1 MSKMLT
7 HEVVKPVFVGLS
19 CIVLD
24 NQITNR
30 GTMEPYG
37 VASSIVFGISATAA
51 VVGSCYIAPHLSGGL
66 TIPDTV
72 LYSGKT
78 LEVRLL
84 EIGIGGTGA
93 YLVNSI
99 LGSNSSAS
107 FMGRIAIFAAAD
119 VCGEYL
125 ADAVSGEPL
134 SYLK

>member
-1 MSKMLT
+1 MSKFLT

-24 NQITNR
+24 NQIINR
-30 GTMEPYG
+30 GTMDPFG
-37 VASSIVFGISATAA
+37 VASSVVFGISATAA
-51 VVGSCYIAPHLSGGL
+51 VVGSSYIAPNLSGGL

-93 YLVNSI
+93 YMVNSI
-99 LGSNSSAS
+99 LGSNDSAS
-107 FMGRIAIFAAAD
+107 FVGRIAIFAAAD

-125 ADAVSGEPL
+125 ADAITGEPL

>member
-1 MSKMLT
+1 MSNFLK

-19 CIVLD
+19 CIILD
-24 NQITNR
+24 NQIIGR
-30 GTMEPYG
+30 GTMDPFG
-37 VASSIVFGISATAA
+37 VASSVVFGISATAA
-51 VVGSCYIAPHLSGGL
+51 VVGSSYIAPSLSGGL

-93 YLVNSI
+93 YMVNSI
-99 LGSNSSAS
+99 LGSNDSAS
-107 FMGRIAIFAAAD
+107 FFGKIAIFAAAD

-125 ADAVSGEPL
+125 ADALTGEPL

>member
-1 MSKMLT
+1 MSKMLS
-7 HEVVKPVFVGLS
+7 HEVIKPVFVGLS
-19 CIVLD
+19 CVILD

-30 GTMEPYG
+30 GTMDPFG

-51 VVGSCYIAPHLSGGL
+51 VVGSSYIAPHMSGGL

-99 LGSNSSAS
+99 LGSNNGSS
-107 FMGRIAIFAAAD
+107 FVGRIAIFAAAD

-125 ADAVSGEPL
+125 ADAISGESL

>member
-1 MSKMLT
+1 MSKYLS

-24 NQITNR
+24 NQIIGR
-30 GTMEPYG
+30 GQMDPFS

-51 VVGSCYIAPHLSGGL
+51 VVGSSYIAPNLSGGL

-78 LEVRLL
+78 LEVRLI
-84 EIGIGGTGA
+84 EVGIGATGA
-93 YLVNSI
+93 YMVNSI
-99 LGSNSSAS
+99 LGSNDSAS
-107 FMGRIAIFAAAD
+107 FVGRLGIFAAAD

-125 ADAVSGEPL
+125 ADALTGEPL

>member
-1 MSKMLT
+1 MSKYLS

-24 NQITNR
+24 NQIIGR
-30 GTMEPYG
+30 GKMDPYA

-51 VVGSCYIAPHLSGGL
+51 VVGSSYIAPHLSGGL

-84 EIGIGGTGA
+84 EVSIGATGA
-93 YLVNSI
+93 YMVNSL
-99 LGSNSSAS
+99 LGSNDSAS
-107 FMGRIAIFAAAD
+107 FVGRLGIFAMAD

-125 ADAVSGEPL
+125 ADAITGEPL